1 MTDHGSLR
9 AVRNSPLAWCFF
21 LLGTDGTS
29 RAVGGVAADPRAQL
43 SALRREMPA
52 RIELVEGGYE
62 CAVRSAEA
70 LLADFETARRLR
82 AELDEEPLPAD
93 QRIEWM
99 EKLTKARSS
108 ADGSVAAL
116 QQVEA
121 LILQL

>member
-1 MTDHGSLR
+1 
-9 AVRNSPLAWCFF
+9 
-21 LLGTDGTS
+21 
-29 RAVGGVAADPRAQL
+29 
-43 SALRREMPA
+43 MPA

-108 ADGSVAAL
+108 AEGSVAAL